1 MPPWCWRI
9 HRSWK
14 GCNQVLKA
22 LQCWKAR
29 KTETPRLFPVQAIS
43 LEGNLRHKTTKQNP
57 SFKILLVRVCS
68 YMSSAVF
75 ASHIQRTSVWTISF
89 NIAQRRPT
97 NLNSSRSS
105 LSELPK
111 VDQSSFNRLTQKK
124 SCQIMLNLT
133 TAESKEHRDCP
144 NQEDFWS
151 CKLPSSAANP
161 FARSS
166 QLMLW
171 EHDVRQ
177 ETVHLRHQRES

>member
-1 MPPWCWRI
+1 MPPWCWRT

-29 KTETPRLFPVQAIS
+29 KTETPRPFPVQAIS

-68 YMSSAVF
+68 YVSSAVF

-97 NLNSSRSS
+97 NLNFSRSS
-105 LSELPK
+105 LSDFPEGRSVEL
-111 VDQSSFNRLTQKK
+111 QSFNTKEIL
-124 SCQIMLNLT
+124 SNHV
-133 TAESKEHRDCP
+133 ESKEHRDCP

-166 QLMLW
+166 RLMLW

-177 ETVHLRHQRES
+177 KTVHLRHQRES